1 MTTPL
6 RQRLI
11 GVDDGLPRFVDL
23 ETPLWVKG
31 AARGTIPSGY
41 EYEALEVKKGT
52 LIVFDGNLMHKS
64 APNRSEKNRMAY
76 TFSVVEGG
84 AHLPDDSY
92 VKVVAGGDG
101 RL

>member
-23 ETPLWVKG
+23 ETPLWVEG
-31 AARGTIPSGY
+31 AAQGKIPEGY

-52 LIVFDGNLMHKS
+52 LIVFDGNLMHTRALNK
-64 APNRSEKNRMAY
+64 REKNRMAY
-76 TFSVVEGG
+76 TFSVVDGG
-84 AHLPDDSY
+84 ARLPDDSY
-92 VKVVAGGDG
+92 VKVMAGGAG
-101 RL
+101 SL